1 LEPLAQNVGKTNRLE
16 HGWETSLT
24 SLHGEEAAEGGRGLS
39 GLATDRAAE
48 VALVCEAEF
57 GGEACDVGLS
67 VGEAVEG
74 GSHAQPDAMAGD
86 GVSGDRMEN
95 AAEVVRG
102 DAERARQVT
111 SRHADTT
118 RGDRLPRGVYQAAP
132 IIQTLPPLR
141 VWRARRM
148 LRRATA
154 RGPVDRARP
163 LRRRVRRGWASP
175 SQPVGYTKLG
185 PTRRNARFA
194 GKTEIAHPTR
204 S

>member
-1 LEPLAQNVGKTNRLE
+1 LEALAQNVGKTNRLE

-102 DAERARQVT
+102 DAERARQVREGT
-111 SRHADTT
+111 KWVGGERFASAVREHASSASRGRPVGGDATWIQLLERAGGELDSTLEELVGPGAARFGEET
-118 RGDRLPRGVYQAAP
+118 AMLEIDPPRRGK
-132 IIQTLPPLR
+132 
-141 VWRARRM
+141 RARRQGR
-148 LRRATA
+148 LAT
-154 RGPVDRARP
+154 
-163 LRRRVRRGWASP
+163 
-175 SQPVGYTKLG
+175 QQ
-185 PTRRNARFA
+185 
-194 GKTEIAHPTR
+194 
-204 S
+204 